1 MFKKFNIIII
11 ALLGMAMMANA
22 KKPSVEVS
30 TMNHLTDS
38 MNYAL
43 GLVTGYQVKIYK
55 LPNDSSPIAL
65 NEFVYALQCGYEG
78 QVEELSDIASMGK
91 NIGLAVQ
98 SMEKTGLANNPA
110 WSINQK
116 IFFQG
121 LVNGIY
127 SDSTVLGM
135 QEASEYFQAMY
146 QASALSE
153 DSIEA
158 DKPVLG
164 SCPSKAKQIA
174 LKTTNDS
181 LNYAFGLLNGY
192 EIGQFVLADDST
204 RKDTK
209 EFIKY
214 VNLGVKSPYL
224 YPELVQIGEELGK
237 KLLEQKS
244 TGLLGEPTLL
254 VNFELIQRGFIDGFK
269 ASEDIWEIEAAQE
282 YLQVTLTDLRYG
294 ESKRENEQF
303 LVENALRE
311 GVITTPSGLQY
322 EVIEMG
328 NGIKP
333 LAYDQVHVHYHGT
346 LIDGTVFDSSV
357 DRGEPITFG
366 LNQVIP
372 GWTEGLQLMPVGS
385 KFRFYIPQELA
396 YGDQQAGSI
405 TPFSTLIFDV
415 ELLNIKF
422 ENTPEDNVRYL
433 SANVLREGVKTTP
446 SGLQYE
452 VITMGDGKTP
462 KATDKVKVHYHGTLI
477 DGTVFDSSV
486 ERGESIIFGLN
497 EVIAGWTEGL
507 QLMPVGSKFRFYIP
521 QELAYG
527 DQEVGSIPALSTL
540 IFEVEL
546 LSIEVDNTPENNAKF
561 LAENA
566 IVEGV
571 TTTTSGLQYKVI
583 TWGDGAIPAA
593 TDTVTI
599 KCHGMLID
607 DTVID
612 HTEEPVTFA
621 LDQVIAGLA
630 EGIQLMP
637 VGSKFNLYIP
647 AELAYGSMR
656 VGAIVPHATIIY
668 EVELLNTR
676 PNLHPV
682 VIEEES
688 TVEAE
693 LPEVTIQE
701 VVEVV
706 TAEETDAT
714 VEQ

>member
-1 MFKKFNIIII
+1 
-11 ALLGMAMMANA
+11 
-22 KKPSVEVS
+22 
-30 TMNHLTDS
+30 
-38 MNYAL
+38 
-43 GLVTGYQVKIYK
+43 
-55 LPNDSSPIAL
+55 
-65 NEFVYALQCGYEG
+65 
-78 QVEELSDIASMGK
+78 
-91 NIGLAVQ
+91 
-98 SMEKTGLANNPA
+98 
-110 WSINQK
+110 
-116 IFFQG
+116 
-121 LVNGIY
+121 
-127 SDSTVLGM
+127 M

-192 EIGQFVLADDST
+192 EIGQYALADDST

-237 KLLEQKS
+237 NLLEQKS

-372 GWTEGLQLMPVGS
+372 GWTEGVQLMSEGS
-385 KFRFYIPQELA
+385 KYEFVIPYDLA
-396 YGDQQAGSI
+396 YGA
-405 TPFSTLIFDV
+405 
-415 ELLNIKF
+415 
-422 ENTPEDNVRYL
+422 
-433 SANVLREGVKTTP
+433 
-446 SGLQYE
+446 
-452 VITMGDGKTP
+452 
-462 KATDKVKVHYHGTLI
+462 HG
-477 DGTVFDSSV
+477 
-486 ERGESIIFGLN
+486 
-497 EVIAGWTEGL
+497 A
-507 QLMPVGSKFRFYIP
+507 P
-521 QELAYG
+521 
-527 DQEVGSIPALSTL
+527 
-540 IFEVEL
+540 
-546 LSIEVDNTPENNAKF
+546 
-561 LAENA
+561 
-566 IVEGV
+566 
-571 TTTTSGLQYKVI
+571 
-583 TWGDGAIPAA
+583 GAIPPYA
-593 TDTVTI
+593 T
-599 KCHGMLID
+599 L
-607 DTVID
+607 
-612 HTEEPVTFA
+612 
-621 LDQVIAGLA
+621 
-630 EGIQLMP
+630 
-637 VGSKFNLYIP
+637 KFI
-647 AELAYGSMR
+647 
-656 VGAIVPHATIIY
+656 
-668 EVELLNTR
+668 VEL
-676 PNLHPV
+676 
-682 VIEEES
+682 IE
-688 TVEAE
+688 V
-693 LPEVTIQE
+693 L
-701 VVEVV
+701 
-706 TAEETDAT
+706 
-714 VEQ
+714 